1 MSRIS
6 HYCRSLLIA
15 SGLFFILNSVASS
28 ALATQAQFPSK
39 PINLVVPYPPGGTND
54 NVARI
59 ISKRLADKA
68 GQPVILIY
76 KGGAGGTIG
85 ASYVASSEPDG
96 YTLLNASI
104 GNLAIAPQLIKVK
117 FDPFTDFVPI
127 SYSGNAVVTVAINP
141 ALPVHTLA
149 DLIAYARANPGKLTF
164 ASSGNGTPGHMS
176 GEMFKLMTGVDI
188 RHLPYRG
195 SAPAVSD
202 VMAGH
207 ADMAFDPL
215 STVFVKSGKLRALA
229 LYGAKDA
236 PTDLQ
241 HIPTMAQ
248 AGLKD
253 FEDGLAGSFLVAAPS
268 HTPPDILFKLR
279 TWMAEV
285 IQEPEVISAL
295 AQVQVIVQPMTPEQ
309 ITQQIRAVH
318 NVANR
323 VIQTTN
329 LQQD

>member
-1 MSRIS
+1 MS
-6 HYCRSLLIA
+6 HYVRSFIIAIGFIFSSLL
-15 SGLFFILNSVASS
+15 
-28 ALATQAQFPSK
+28 LAGATPAAQLQYPSK

-68 GQPVILIY
+68 GQPVVLIY

-85 ASYVASSEPDG
+85 AGYVASSEPDG

-117 FDPFTDFVPI
+117 FDPFSDFVPI
-127 SYSGNAVVTVAINP
+127 SYSGNAVVTVAVNP
-141 ALPVHTLA
+141 ALPVQTLEQ
-149 DLIAYARANPGKLTF
+149 LIAFARANPGKLTF

-202 VMAGH
+202 VVAGH

-229 LYGAKDA
+229 LYG
-236 PTDLQ
+236 PSVVPRDLQ

-248 AGLKD
+248 AGLND
-253 FEDGLAGSFLVAAPS
+253 FENGLAGSFLITAPS
-268 HTPPDILFKLR
+268 RTPPDVLLKLR
-279 TWMAEV
+279 TWMAE
-285 IQEPEVISAL
+285 ILEDPEVISAL
-295 AQVQVIVQPMTPEQ
+295 AQVQVITQSMTPEQ

-318 NVANR
+318 NVAQR
-323 VIQTTN
+323 VIESTN